1 MMDVS
6 EELAG
11 YIDHTLLKP
20 DATRADI
27 VRLCREARENR
38 FYSVCVNPSYVETA
52 VAELRGS
59 GIKVGAVVG
68 FPLGAT
74 TTAVKAYEASE
85 AVAAG
90 AGEIDMVIHVGAL
103 KNGEESYVL
112 NDIKSV
118 VRAAEGRTVKVIL
131 ETALLTVEEK
141 TLACR
146 LAKEAGARFVKTSTG
161 FGPGGATI
169 ADIRLMREA
178 VGPEMGIKAAGG
190 IKTPE
195 KFRRLIEAGAT
206 RIGTSAGM
214 SIIK

>member
-1 MMDVS
+1 MDVS

-20 DATRADI
+20 EATRADI
-27 VRLCREARENR
+27 IRLCLEARENR
-38 FYSVCVNPSYVETA
+38 FYSVCVNPSYVKTA
-52 VAELRGS
+52 VAELKGS
-59 GIKVGAVVG
+59 GIKVSSVVG

-74 TTAVKAYEASE
+74 TTAVKAYETSE
-85 AVAAG
+85 AVAGG
-90 AGEIDMVIHVGAL
+90 AVEIDMVIHVGAL
-103 KNGEESYVL
+103 KNGEDSYVL
-112 NDIKSV
+112 NDIKAV

-131 ETALLTVEEK
+131 ETALLTDEEK
-141 TLACR
+141 NLACR

-169 ADIRLMREA
+169 ADVRLMREA

-190 IKTPE
+190 VNTPE
-195 KFRRLIEAGAT
+195 KFRRLIKAGAT
-206 RIGTSAGM
+206 RIGTSSGM